1 MIIRVADREAL
12 HSYTSAMRKMPMSV
26 KNMHLEWKLTAERF
40 VLISLSLSELTLQLP
55 ASTLESQLLV
65 TTGAAA
71 EIAVLL
77 LPFMIAEIEEVTVAA
92 GTGIVAMITVALD
105 TLEAGAGPT
114 PHGLRRKSEGNEGE
128 KNV

>member
-1 MIIRVADREAL
+1 
-12 HSYTSAMRKMPMSV
+12 MSV

-40 VLISLSLSELTLQLP
+40 VLISLSLSELTLQLR

-114 PHGLRRKSEGNEGE
+114 PHVATEMSI
-128 KNV
+128 VISWF